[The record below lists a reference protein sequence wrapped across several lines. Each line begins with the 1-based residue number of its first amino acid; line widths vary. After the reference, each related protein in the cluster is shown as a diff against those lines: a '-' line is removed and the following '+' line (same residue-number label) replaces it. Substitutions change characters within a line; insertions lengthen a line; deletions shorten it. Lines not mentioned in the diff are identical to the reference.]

1 MNIYYKL
8 VFDYFEKI
16 ELFDKQIGGV
26 YNDKYKCHILINSHQ
41 INESNKFSRAL
52 WRDVINQA
60 KELNL
65 DLDELNRM
73 RRNFQ

>member
-8 VFDYFEKI
+8 VSDYFQQT

-41 INESNKFSRAL
+41 INESNKFSKAL

-73 RRNFQ
+73 RRDFI